1 MHTIDAEKWQIRTD
15 LIIDSNT
22 YDQYDK
28 EEEHVGNI
36 LIERVSTIGDTLD
49 ECKKGRYITISFD
62 DVSDKDNFKNVEEVF
77 VKEFKKLIEKFDI
90 DSKDTI
96 LIIGLGNSN
105 STPDSLGP
113 KVIEH
118 ILVTRYLFLL
128 GEVEDGY
135 RKVAAFKPEVTGVT
149 GIETK
154 EMVENLVK
162 SVDAKLVIVVDAL
175 ASSSINRVNKTIQ
188 ITDTGIHPGSGVGN
202 DRKEISCDTLQ
213 VPVIAIGVPTI
224 VDAVTIVSDTFQYML
239 KQFNFK
245 LNNINNP
252 KMKLVHSNMQNYLE
266 EKGELSFENKEK
278 IMGMLGELSE
288 EEFKQLIYEVLSP
301 IKSNLMVTPKEVDFM
316 VEKLGVLIA
325 NGLNK
330 SLHKNFNPTN

>member
-1 MHTIDAEKWQIRTD
+1 MHTIDTGKWQIRTD
-15 LIIDSNT
+15 LIIDSNI

-28 EEEHVGNI
+28 EQEQIGNI
-36 LIERVSTIGDTLD
+36 LIERVSTMNDDLRDSKRG
-49 ECKKGRYITISFD
+49 KYITISFD
-62 DVSDKDNFKNVEEVF
+62 DVSDKDNFKKVEEVF
-77 VKEFKKLIEKFDI
+77 IKEFKDIVEKLNI

-96 LIIGLGNSN
+96 LVIGLGNSN

-128 GEVEDGY
+128 GEVEEGY

-162 SVDAKLVIVVDAL
+162 SVAAKLVIVVDAL

-202 DRKEISCDTLQ
+202 DRKEISFDTLG
-213 VPVIAIGVPTI
+213 VPVVAIGVPTI

-252 KMKLVHSNMQNYLE
+252 KMKLVHNNMQNYLKE
-266 EKGELSFENKEK
+266 EGELSDENKEK
-278 IMGMLGELSE
+278 ILGMLGELSE
-288 EEFKQLIYEVLSP
+288 DEFKQLIYEVLSP

-316 VEKLGVLIA
+316 VEKLGLLIA
-325 NGLNK
+325 NGINK

>member
-1 MHTIDAEKWQIRTD
+1 MHTIDTKKWQIRTD
-15 LIIDSNT
+15 LIIDSNV

-28 EEEHVGNI
+28 EHEQIGDI
-36 LIERVSTIGDTLD
+36 LIERVSTTDSDLEG
-49 ECKKGRYITISFD
+49 CKKGNYITISFD
-62 DVSDKDNFKNVEEVF
+62 DISDKDNFKNVEKVF
-77 VKEFKKLIEKFDI
+77 IKEFKSIIDKISI
-90 DSKDTI
+90 DSKDTV

-118 ILVTRYLFLL
+118 VLVTRYLFLL
-128 GEVEDGY
+128 GDVEEGY

-162 SVDAKLVIVVDAL
+162 SVDAKIVIVIDAL
-175 ASSSINRVNKTIQ
+175 ASSSIDRVNKTIQ

-202 DRKEISCDTLQ
+202 DRKEISSDTLN
-213 VPVIAIGVPTI
+213 VPVVAIGVPTI

-252 KMKLVHSNMQNYLE
+252 KMKLIHNNMQDYLE
-266 EKGELSFENKEK
+266 EKGELSDENKEK
-278 IMGMLGELSE
+278 ILGMLGELSE

-301 IKSNLMVTPKEVDFM
+301 IKSNLMVTPKEVDFV
-316 VEKLGVLIA
+316 VEKLGLLIA
-325 NGLNK
+325 NGINK